1 MFCRYCGKELIPTA
15 HICYSCG
22 AEPIRSTGSCCVHCG
37 GHTMPLARI
46 CLHCSARLTWKPARS
61 KRRAIYNPA
70 FDLDNVSLEQ
80 RIAFARHRVTWVLSI
95 DALIFLHIATLG
107 LFTLIY
113 FGLMHSRMPMVK
125 YDDFAAKRAIGFS
138 FIPFFN
144 LYWLFR
150 FWLRLADRVGLQTRL
165 RGFRQAIPESLMRAT
180 VIVSLIPVAGFASLI
195 MYPICIGLVQKS
207 CNEVVPG
214 RGARFQTVVQDVL

>member
-1 MFCRYCGKELIPTA
+1 MYCRYCGKELIRTA
-15 HICYSCG
+15 DICYSCG
-22 AEPIRSTGSCCVHCG
+22 ADPIRSTGSCPRCG
-37 GHTMPLARI
+37 AVTMPLARE
-46 CLHCSARLTWKPARS
+46 CPQCYARLTWKPARS
-61 KRRAIYNPA
+61 KRRAIYDPA
-70 FDLDNVSLEQ
+70 FDLDNVSPEQ
-80 RIAFARHRVTWVLSI
+80 RSDFARHRLTWVLSI

-113 FGLMHSRMPMVK
+113 FGLMHSRLPMVK

-144 LYWLFR
+144 LYWAFR

-165 RGFRQAIPESLMRAT
+165 RGFQQAIPESLMRAT

-195 MYPICIGLVQKS
+195 MYPVCIGLVQKS
-207 CNEVVPG
+207 CNELAPG
-214 RGARFQTVVQDVL
+214 RGGRYQTIAQDVL